1 MVLWL
6 VTLYIHLLFM
16 RKKMIYDPCGMF
28 QSVWH
33 FTIFIKSD
41 FASALQWIISKMQYC
56 VVTLKKKN
64 FVKGV

>member
-16 RKKMIYDPCGMF
+16 RKKMIYVPCGMF
-28 QSVWH
+28 QSVWN
-33 FTIFIKSD
+33 FTIFIKLD
-41 FASALQWIISKMQYC
+41 FASALQWIISKIQYC